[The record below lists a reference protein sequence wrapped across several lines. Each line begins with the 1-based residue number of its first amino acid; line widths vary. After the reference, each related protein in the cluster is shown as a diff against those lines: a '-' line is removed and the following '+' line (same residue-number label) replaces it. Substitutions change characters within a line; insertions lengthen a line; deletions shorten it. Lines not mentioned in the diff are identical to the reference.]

1 MVYIL
6 SRVVIFMVWVLKWV
20 LIKTR
25 LIFPA
30 MFTTLILGFFG
41 NWYSANETLAHALF
55 AVMIAGIAV
64 SWIVTLVNTVKSNR
78 RWHKRN
84 LSYAYHIAG
93 EPLTVAKRVNG

>member
-6 SRVVIFMVWVLKWV
+6 SRVIIFIVWTLKWA

-30 MFTTLILGFFG
+30 IFAAIILGFFG
-41 NWYSANETLAHALF
+41 NWYSANETLVHVIF
-55 AVMIAGIAV
+55 AGIIAGVIV

-78 RWHKRN
+78 RWYKRD
-84 LSYAYHIAG
+84 LSYAYRIAG
-93 EPLTVAKRVNG
+93 EPLTATKRVNG